1 MANLITASEVIS
13 KAFTNSNTDTS
24 LIKDSFIEIAQY
36 NHLRPV
42 IGEDLYN
49 KIISEKATGE
59 EDSDTAGLW
68 KSTAS
73 VACVNQSVNLT
84 GGSVL
89 VDAAVGYYVEGNSI
103 PLFKEGYTTD
113 ENNHYTK
120 LVVKTNNSSGA
131 MNAKY
136 QGLSGTINLTFWS
149 PIGYLVEKHIKDF
162 LAFAVKFEVLPDMTY
177 NSTSQGIVENVA
189 DFTTPVNSKK
199 LSFLRNEIYKQ
210 AQSYKRR
217 MVEFIENEENNYP
230 LYIKDD
236 ESTTKRSGIIMY

>member
-13 KAFTNSNTDTS
+13 IAFTNSNTDTS

-49 KIISEKATGE
+49 KIISEK
-59 EDSDTAGLW
+59 
-68 KSTAS
+68 TAS
-73 VACVNQSVNLT
+73 VTWEKAIASEVTSGSANITSESVGGYESTMVGWYVKGT
-84 GGSVL
+84 G
-89 VDAAVGYYVEGNSI
+89 I
-103 PLFKEGYTTD
+103 PMFKDGYT
-113 ENNHYTK
+113 ENEDNHYTK
-120 LVVKTNNSSGA
+120 VSSWTDDSNLVLNATATATNDP
-131 MNAKY
+131 
-136 QGLSGTINLTFWS
+136 TTLTFYS
-149 PIGYLVEKHIKDF
+149 PIGYLVKEHIKDL
-162 LAFAVKFEVLPDMTY
+162 LAFAVKFEALPDMTY
-177 NSTSQGIVENVA
+177 NSTSQGIVENIA

-210 AQSYKRR
+210 AQTYKRR
-217 MVEFIENEENNYP
+217 MVEFIEQEENNYP